1 MLDNILLGLLLFKSL
16 SMYDLKKTID
26 QTVGFFYSSSYGNI
40 QPALKKLE
48 KNKHVTV
55 SEQIVNG
62 RNRKE
67 YTISEKG
74 REQFKNW
81 LSQDIAIG
89 KIQDEGLL
97 RLFFMTEI
105 PKSKRIEILEKY
117 IADLVEKV
125 KTLEIVEKET
135 KKTEVP
141 PQYRQAFN
149 YRVATLDFGLH
160 YYQFE
165 LTWYKNILNQIKE
178 NQL

>member
-1 MLDNILLGLLLFKSL
+1 
-16 SMYDLKKTID
+16 MYDLKKAIEK
-26 QTVGFFYSSSYGNI
+26 TVGFFYSSSYGNI

-55 SEQIVNG
+55 VEQIING

-67 YTISEKG
+67 YSITEKG

-81 LSQDIAIG
+81 LSQDINIG

-105 PKSKRIEILEKY
+105 PKKKRIEILENY
-117 IADLVEKV
+117 ITRLKEKIVE
-125 KTLEIVEKET
+125 LEIVEKET
-135 KKTEVP
+135 KKADVP
-141 PQYRQAFN
+141 SQFQEAFN
-149 YRVATLDFGLH
+149 YRITTLNFGIE

-165 LTWYKNILNQIKE
+165 LNWYEKVIHKIKE